1 MKIFIFLFLPFMAFC
16 QNKRDSIITEIK
28 LENDDFN
35 LYPNPFES
43 FIMVSSKNKDLII
56 TNADGKNIIKHS
68 DEKGF
73 VDLTDLM
80 VGIYFVERTRIIKR

>member
-1 MKIFIFLFLPFMAFC
+1 MAFC